1 MNFCIINGKSSR
13 LIKGLIIQEL
23 PPVRKPEMRIETV
36 EIDGRDGDIVNKLG
50 YASYEKT
57 MKIGLYGDFDID
69 EVISFFD
76 TEGEVVFSNEIEK
89 YYRFA
94 IYKEID
100 FDRLIRFRTAEVV
113 FHVQPFKF
121 STTESNS
128 NLKTQLVNM
137 KGGDYSKNGAAVYV
151 NDEAYYKLTIGRK
164 VTDLTD
170 VFIAIEPME
179 CPEGEYTLTID
190 CPSTGGGYEYVIL
203 RLVDDDKT
211 MDDVF
216 GDLAIKLQSGTHEY
230 SVKLNGTHR
239 YKYVWLSILP
249 SPSNINV
256 RARVTAQAKQNF
268 VINSGNT
275 FSKPRYTINGSGQCS
290 IKVNDGDPFYLDL
303 SGGEIVLDCEEMNAY
318 KNDVLMNRY
327 VLGNYEDLYITQ
339 GRNVISWDGLVSSLE
354 IENYSRWI

>member
-13 LIKGLIIQEL
+13 LIKGLIVQEL

-76 TEGEVVFSNEIEK
+76 TEGEVIFSNEIEK

-100 FDRLIRFRTAEVV
+100 FERLIRFRTAEVV

-121 STTESNS
+121 STTETTADIRSALFKPKSGN
-128 NLKTQLVNM
+128 
-137 KGGDYSKNGAAVYV
+137 YSI
-151 NDEAYYKLTIGRK
+151 D
-164 VTDLTD
+164 DLSISVADSGLIHLQGSAQQFTE
-170 VFIAIEPME
+170 IYIPIEIME
-179 CPEGEYTLTID
+179 CAQGEYSLTV
-190 CPSTGGGYEYVIL
+190 TAAGQNVN
-203 RLVDDDKT
+203 KT
-211 MDDVF
+211 MIRITSDENLSGDVF
-216 GDLAIKLQSGTHEY
+216 GEQAIKLESGTI
-230 SVKLNGTHR
+230 SKDFTITTAGR
-239 YKYVWLSILP
+239 YRFLWIGFWSAGNVY
-249 SPSNINV
+249 INLTV
-256 RARVTAQAKQNF
+256 SVTASQGF
-268 VINSGNT
+268 IYNSGNT
-275 FSKPRYTINGSGQCS
+275 FSKPRYTISGSGQCS
-290 IKVNDGDPFYLDL
+290 IKVNDGNPFYLNL

-318 KNDVLMNRY
+318 KGDTLLNRY
-327 VLGNYEDLYITQ
+327 VLGDYEDLYITQ